1 MGIGR
6 GSEGSLMGIGRG
18 SEGSRMTGT
27 GSAETGREAGG
38 GSGGRTADAVR
49 ERGTGRS
56 EAEVRGCTDAVLDGG
71 GVAIEIRMGGGGGGG
86 GEGIPEETGNATSGS
101 PFCFIISIICFT
113 VNPIS
118 CAILMKV
125 WL

>member
-1 MGIGR
+1 
-6 GSEGSLMGIGRG
+6 MGIGRG

-38 GSGGRTADAVR
+38 GNGGRAADVVR
-49 ERGTGRS
+49 DLDTGTSAAG
-56 EAEVRGCTDAVLDGG
+56 VGGCTDAVLEGG

-86 GEGIPEETGNATSGS
+86 GGGMPDDTGITTSS
-101 PFCFIISIICFT
+101 LPFSFCFIISIICFT

-118 CAILMKV
+118 CARCMKV
-125 WL
+125 

>member
-1 MGIGR
+1 
-6 GSEGSLMGIGRG
+6 
-18 SEGSRMTGT
+18 MTGT
-27 GSAETGREAGG
+27 GSGETWREAGG
-38 GSGGRTADAVR
+38 GNGGRAADVVR

-56 EAEVRGCTDAVLDGG
+56 AAGVGGCTDAVLEGG

-86 GEGIPEETGNATSGS
+86 GGGIPDVTGIVTSGS